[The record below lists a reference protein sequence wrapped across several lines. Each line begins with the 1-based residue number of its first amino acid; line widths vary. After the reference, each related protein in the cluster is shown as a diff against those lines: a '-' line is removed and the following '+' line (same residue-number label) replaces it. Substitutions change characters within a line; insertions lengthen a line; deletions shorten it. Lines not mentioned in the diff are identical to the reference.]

1 MSFLCLRNIC
11 SIIAISILQGRE
23 IFGFPVEFS
32 LYLGRVCKGLIGT
45 VSRERPFKKKQL
57 NSIHSFFSVKLSYS
71 SE

>member
-11 SIIAISILQGRE
+11 SIITISILQGRE
-23 IFGFPVEFS
+23 ILGFPVEFS

-45 VSRERPFKKKQL
+45 VSRERPFKKQL

-71 SE
+71 FE